1 MKSTR
6 SGSSPHAVLQVKK
19 FNDLH
24 RVKVDDV
31 TFMETGNVGM
41 YIAKSKTDRECL
53 GVEFDISGEMV
64 GVFSVPVMLGNGELF
79 VP

>member
-31 TFMETGNVGM
+31 TFMEPGKVGV
-41 YIAKSKTDRECL
+41 YIAKNKTDRECL
-53 GVEFDISGEMV
+53 D
-64 GVFSVPVMLGNGELF
+64 F
-79 VP
+79 VQA